1 MKKDIKRYTVTCPNC
16 GRKLM
21 SAVTA
26 DSAEIYCPKCKTMY
40 EIKIK
45 DKQLQVREVEVEYAA
60 NY

>member
-40 EIKIK
+40 EIEIK
-45 DKQLQVREVEVEYAA
+45 DK
-60 NY
+60 